1 MTPRLRFI
9 VGPALLI
16 ACAIAGC
23 AGPEVRVPQSMLTPI
38 ATTDRFAKGLSLLSD
53 PEMLVPGDAWQSG
66 DRALFGIALDLPS
79 GDREWYVRM
88 TLREHPAGPAS
99 RRPYR
104 LSRRHPA
111 TGNTEVRDLHFARL
125 IIVTELFDHNA
136 KPIMT
141 SSTEIAEPCARFGL
155 YDWITSHDTEP
166 PMNAPPDELARVAAG
181 WLFLTRMP
189 RTLQGHEE
197 FRPMLMALFAR
208 PSLWSI
214 LVRGELSLELD
225 PRATDAIPTMY
236 APPTGGHAVSAY
248 RLPIVFRGNDRLM
261 LHCELL
267 VTEVV
272 PPLGACGG
280 VVAADAWNPRDPAR
294 RAAVRLLGL
303 SREAPVP

>member
-1 MTPRLRFI
+1 MTRRANFAYAA
-9 VGPALLI
+9 ALMI
-16 ACAIAGC
+16 ACILGGC
-23 AGPEVRVPQSMLTPI
+23 ATPDVHVPIATLTPI
-38 ATTDRFAKGLSLLSD
+38 ATTDRFARGLSLLSD
-53 PEMLVPGDAWQSG
+53 PHALTPGDAWQSG

-79 GDREWYVRM
+79 SDREWYVRM

-104 LSRRHPA
+104 LSRRHPL
-111 TGNTEVRDLHFARL
+111 TGQAEIRDLHFARL
-125 IIVTELFDHNA
+125 IIVTELFDHDA

-155 YDWITSHDTEP
+155 YDWIMSHDVEP
-166 PMNAPPDELARVAAG
+166 PMNAPPDDLARVAAG

-208 PSLWSI
+208 PSIFSI
-214 LVRGELSLELD
+214 LMRGELALELD
-225 PRATDAIPTMY
+225 PRAADAIPTMY

-248 RLPIVFRGNDRLM
+248 RLPIEFRGNDRLM

-280 VVAADAWNPRDPAR
+280 VVAADAWNPRDPTR

-303 SREAPVP
+303 SRETHVP